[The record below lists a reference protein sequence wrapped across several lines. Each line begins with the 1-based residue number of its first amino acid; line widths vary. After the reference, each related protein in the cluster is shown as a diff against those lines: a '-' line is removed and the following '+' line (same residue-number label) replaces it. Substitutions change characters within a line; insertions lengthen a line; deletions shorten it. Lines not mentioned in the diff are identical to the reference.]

1 LDAQLD
7 PAPFRHHHLLLDF
20 IFLLQLVADIKQKK
34 KKKKMRVEVTSAA
47 NFLVRLLR
55 LNKES
60 AVVSDQQLEV
70 FRAALIETLRIRYQ
84 EHWFPE
90 KPCKGSGYRCIRING
105 KMDPVLVQAGGLVG
119 LPGQFL
125 HTLFPSEL
133 TMWIDPREVS
143 YRIGENGSICVLYD
157 EREVEETMRR
167 EKNNS
172 SSTSSTP
179 NSSASPS
186 PSLSAGSSDS
196 SAPSSMD
203 GSDPSGCKESVRMEM
218 EFMMD
223 ARNILA
229 FEHLASYV
237 SS

>member
-1 LDAQLD
+1 
-7 PAPFRHHHLLLDF
+7 
-20 IFLLQLVADIKQKK
+20 
-34 KKKKMRVEVTSAA
+34 MRVEVTSAA

-60 AVVSDQQLEV
+60 AIVSDQQLEV

-90 KPCKGSGYRCIRING
+90 KPCRGSGYRCIRING
-105 KMDPVLVQAGGLVG
+105 KMDPVLAQAGVLVG

-125 HTLFPSEL
+125 HRIFPSEL

-157 EREVEETMRR
+157 EREVEESMRQER
-167 EKNNS
+167 NSNNIHNKQNGGGHS
-172 SSTSSTP
+172 ASSTP
-179 NSSASPS
+179 NSSNSPS
-186 PSLSAGSSDS
+186 PSLGGSSS
-196 SAPSSMD
+196 SESSSPSSMD
-203 GSDPSGCKESVRMEM
+203 SSSGDPSAGCRESVRSEM

>member
-1 LDAQLD
+1 
-7 PAPFRHHHLLLDF
+7 
-20 IFLLQLVADIKQKK
+20 
-34 KKKKMRVEVTSAA
+34 MRVEVTSAA

-70 FRAALIETLRIRYQ
+70 FRSALIETLRIRYQ

-105 KMDPVLVQAGGLVG
+105 KMDPVLAHAGGLVG

-157 EREVEETMRR
+157 EREVEETMRQSA
-167 EKNNS
+167 NNS
-172 SSTSSTP
+172 VSSTP

-186 PSLSAGSSDS
+186 PSLGSDS
-196 SAPSSMD
+196 SPSSMD
-203 GSDPSGCKESVRMEM
+203 SGSGDPSGCKESVRMEM

>member
-1 LDAQLD
+1 
-7 PAPFRHHHLLLDF
+7 
-20 IFLLQLVADIKQKK
+20 
-34 KKKKMRVEVTSAA
+34 MRVEVTSAA

-55 LNKES
+55 LNKDS

-70 FRAALIETLRIRYQ
+70 FRAALIDTLRIRYQ

-105 KMDPVLVQAGGLVG
+105 KMDPVLVHAGGLVG
-119 LPGQFL
+119 LPGHFL
-125 HTLFPSEL
+125 HSLFPSEL

-157 EREVEETMRR
+157 EREVEETMRLQQ
-167 EKNNS
+167 KS
-172 SSTSSTP
+172 ASVSSTP
-179 NSSASPS
+179 NSSVSPS
-186 PSLSAGSSDS
+186 PSLVSDS
-196 SAPSSMD
+196 PPSSLE
-203 GSDPSGCKESVRMEM
+203 SSTDPSGCKESVRMEM

>member
-1 LDAQLD
+1 
-7 PAPFRHHHLLLDF
+7 
-20 IFLLQLVADIKQKK
+20 
-34 KKKKMRVEVTSAA
+34 MRVEVTSAA

-55 LNKES
+55 LNKQS

-70 FRAALIETLRIRYQ
+70 FRAALIDTLRIRYQ

-105 KMDPVLVQAGGLVG
+105 QMDPVLAHAGGLVG

-157 EREVEETMRR
+157 EREVEETMRQSA
-167 EKNNS
+167 NNS
-172 SSTSSTP
+172 VSSTP
-179 NSSASPS
+179 NSSNSPS
-186 PSLSAGSSDS
+186 PSLGSDS
-196 SAPSSMD
+196 SPSSID
-203 GSDPSGCKESVRMEM
+203 SNSGDPSGCKESVRMEM

>member
-1 LDAQLD
+1 
-7 PAPFRHHHLLLDF
+7 
-20 IFLLQLVADIKQKK
+20 
-34 KKKKMRVEVTSAA
+34 MRVEVTSAA

-60 AVVSDQQLEV
+60 SVVSDQQLEF
-70 FRAALIETLRIRYQ
+70 FRSALIETLRRRYQ

-119 LPGQFL
+119 LPCQFL

-157 EREVEETMRR
+157 EREVEETMR
-167 EKNNS
+167 NQQASNSVTPS
-172 SSTSSTP
+172 SSS
-179 NSSASPS
+179 SPS
-186 PSLSAGSSDS
+186 PSLSDSAPSSLGDSSSDS
-196 SAPSSMD
+196 SA
-203 GSDPSGCKESVRMEM
+203 GGCKESVRMEM

-223 ARNILA
+223 SRNILA

-237 SS
+237 SSS

>member
-1 LDAQLD
+1 
-7 PAPFRHHHLLLDF
+7 
-20 IFLLQLVADIKQKK
+20 
-34 KKKKMRVEVTSAA
+34 MRVEVTSAA

-60 AVVSDQQLEV
+60 AVISDQQLEIY
-70 FRAALIETLRIRYQ
+70 RSALIETLRIRYQ

-90 KPCKGSGYRCIRING
+90 KPCKGSGYRCIRINS
-105 KMDPVLVQAGGLVG
+105 KMDPILVQAGDLVG

-133 TMWIDPREVS
+133 TMWIDPMEVS

-157 EREVEETMRR
+157 EREVEETMRQA
-167 EKNNS
+167 NNS
-172 SSTSSTP
+172 SSSTP
-179 NSSASPS
+179 NSSTSPS
-186 PSLSAGSSDS
+186 PSLSSDSS

-203 GSDPSGCKESVRMEM
+203 ADPANCKDSVRMEM

-229 FEHLASYV
+229 FEHLAAYV

>member
-1 LDAQLD
+1 
-7 PAPFRHHHLLLDF
+7 
-20 IFLLQLVADIKQKK
+20 
-34 KKKKMRVEVTSAA
+34 MRVEVTSAA

-60 AVVSDQQLEV
+60 AVVSDQQLDV
-70 FRAALIETLRIRYQ
+70 FRAALIETLRLRYN

-105 KMDPVLVQAGGLVG
+105 KMDPVLAQAGGLVG
-119 LPGQFL
+119 LPSQFL

-133 TMWIDPREVS
+133 TMWIDPKEVS

-157 EREVEETMRR
+157 EREAEETMRQQ
-167 EKNNS
+167 KLHLQQQQQSKS
-172 SSTSSTP
+172 SPSTSS
-179 NSSASPS
+179 SPS
-186 PSLSAGSSDS
+186 PSLSD
-196 SAPSSMD
+196 SAPSSLD
-203 GSDPSGCKESVRMEM
+203 DQSSAGGCKESVRMEM
-218 EFMMD
+218 DFMMD

-229 FEHLASYV
+229 FEHLTSYV

>member
-1 LDAQLD
+1 
-7 PAPFRHHHLLLDF
+7 
-20 IFLLQLVADIKQKK
+20 
-34 KKKKMRVEVTSAA
+34 MRVEVTSAA

-60 AVVSDQQLEV
+60 AVVSDQQLDV
-70 FRAALIETLRIRYQ
+70 FRSALIETLRIRYH

-105 KMDPVLVQAGGLVG
+105 KMDPVLAQAGGLVG
-119 LPGQFL
+119 LPGHFL
-125 HTLFPSEL
+125 HSLFPSEL

-157 EREVEETMRR
+157 EREAEEMRQQQNSH
-167 EKNNS
+167 NNTAKS
-172 SSTSSTP
+172 SPSTSS
-179 NSSASPS
+179 SPS
-186 PSLSAGSSDS
+186 PSLSD
-196 SAPSSMD
+196 SAPSSLD
-203 GSDPSGCKESVRMEM
+203 DQSSAGGCKESVRMEM